1 MWVLRSFTVAV
12 AFAAMLLPAGAADF
26 PVEPIYQPRPVVV
39 VFRWTGV
46 YLGAHAGGG
55 RGFVDENALPL
66 STPAN
71 PTPPIPPTFPVI
83 VPFPTSIGPGGWLAG
98 GQIGAN
104 YQVDSWVIG
113 IEAQASWAR
122 FRGSSTCAVNQLPPG
137 GPPLIPIASN
147 CTATLDSLGTAAVRL
162 GWAFDHLLLYGKGG
176 AAWSNDS
183 HQVLMNTGDIQ
194 RLFSTNET
202 RWGWMVGVGV
212 EYAFT
217 DNWSAKIEYN
227 YMDLGSDALR
237 FADTSGT
244 VFMDTNIRERV
255 NVVKVGVNYRF
266 GVSPILIK

>member
-1 MWVLRSFTVAV
+1 
-12 AFAAMLLPAGAADF
+12 
-26 PVEPIYQPRPVVV
+26 
-39 VFRWTGV
+39 
-46 YLGAHAGGG
+46 
-55 RGFVDENALPL
+55 
-66 STPAN
+66 
-71 PTPPIPPTFPVI
+71 
-83 VPFPTSIGPGGWLAG
+83 
-98 GQIGAN
+98 
-104 YQVDSWVIG
+104 
-113 IEAQASWAR
+113 
-122 FRGSSTCAVNQLPPG
+122 
-137 GPPLIPIASN
+137 
-147 CTATLDSLGTAAVRL
+147 
-162 GWAFDHLLLYGKGG
+162 
-176 AAWSNDS
+176 
-183 HQVLMNTGDIQ
+183 MNTGDIQ